1 VIKSNVKEYMEKAG
15 LSVRKGAAAMGLATD
30 TLNRA
35 RQDETI
41 LGCSLETLQTIARA
55 CGCRVKDLFT
65 EDN

>member
-1 VIKSNVKEYMEKAG
+1 MIKSNVKEFMEKAG
-15 LSVRKGAAAMGLATD
+15 VSVRKGASLTGLSTQ
-30 TLNRA
+30 TINRA

-41 LGCSLETLQTIARA
+41 LGCSLETLQTIAKA

>member
-1 VIKSNVKEYMEKAG
+1 MLKSNVKDYMEKAG
-15 LSVRKGAAAMGLATD
+15 ISVRKGAYLTGLSTQ

>member
-1 VIKSNVKEYMEKAG
+1 MITSNVREYMEKAG
-15 LSVRKGAAAMGLATD
+15 LTVRKGAAAMRLATD
-30 TLNRA
+30 TINRA

-65 EDN
+65 EE